1 MPANVGRAEAAVRAD
16 VRDQTRLL
24 PYLEELL
31 RGLKANREALV
42 RFTITLRSGPPSWTY
57 VIVMMGLVQIAPSS
71 ISQ

>member
-42 RFTITLRSGPPSWTY
+42 PP
-57 VIVMMGLVQIAPSS
+57 PRDRR
-71 ISQ
+71 